1 MSERKITKL
10 YESLR
15 ELGQVSPDQVPQE
28 AIETIASSFEVSGEI
43 QSNAVALLARIANET
58 TEAEFVDALESG
70 DLPAIALSEAEM
82 ETFNGGR
89 KRARRD
95 KGGAKG
101 EETKKKKKI
110 DWCGRCW

>member
-43 QSNAVALLARIANET
+43 QSNAVALLAHADYFHLQPPSVSCRLKLLLLLLLLSLRLLLLSLLLLLLLRCASHRLPFACANQPP
-58 TEAEFVDALESG
+58 ES
-70 DLPAIALSEAEM
+70 
-82 ETFNGGR
+82 
-89 KRARRD
+89 
-95 KGGAKG
+95 
-101 EETKKKKKI
+101 
-110 DWCGRCW
+110 